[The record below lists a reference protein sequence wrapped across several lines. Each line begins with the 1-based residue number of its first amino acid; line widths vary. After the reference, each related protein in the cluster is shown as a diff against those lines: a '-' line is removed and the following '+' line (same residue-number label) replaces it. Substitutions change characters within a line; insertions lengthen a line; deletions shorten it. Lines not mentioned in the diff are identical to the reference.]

1 MMNRFTLCKIPVYP
15 FFVSLIIEFLH
26 QPADLHFGFRQP
38 AYFRVRNLQTFRG
51 KGQSAGAASRHGS
64 RFSQIHRGCNGLSG
78 FLGLLLAA
86 INYIRF
92 MKNNGRS
99 GLQAY
104 ATPALMQ
111 SYVIL
116 MLCTL
121 IIAGAFIGA

>member
-1 MMNRFTLCKIPVYP
+1 MVI
-15 FFVSLIIEFLH
+15 
-26 QPADLHFGFRQP
+26 
-38 AYFRVRNLQTFRG
+38 
-51 KGQSAGAASRHGS
+51 
-64 RFSQIHRGCNGLSG
+64 SG

-104 ATPALMQ
+104 ATPALLQ

-116 MLCTL
+116 MLCML

>member
-1 MMNRFTLCKIPVYP
+1 MPDERTFLAFDRTLLAWIRTST
-15 FFVSLIIEFLH
+15 SLLT
-26 QPADLHFGFRQP
+26 FGFAIFKLLEERAKVP
-38 AYFRVRNLQTFRG
+38 
-51 KGQSAGAASRHGS
+51 GQHPVMDLVSP
-64 RFSQIHRGCNGLSG
+64 RFIGVVMVISG
-78 FLGLLLAA
+78 FLGLLLAS

-116 MLCTL
+116 MLCML

>member
-1 MMNRFTLCKIPVYP
+1 MPDERTFLAFDRTLLAWIRTSTSLLTFGFAIFKLLEERAKVPGQHPVMD
-15 FFVSLIIEFLH
+15 FVS
-26 QPADLHFGFRQP
+26 P
-38 AYFRVRNLQTFRG
+38 
-51 KGQSAGAASRHGS
+51 
-64 RFSQIHRGCNGLSG
+64 RFIGVVMVISG
-78 FLGLLLAA
+78 FLGLLLAS

-99 GLQAY
+99 GLQAH

-116 MLCTL
+116 MLCML